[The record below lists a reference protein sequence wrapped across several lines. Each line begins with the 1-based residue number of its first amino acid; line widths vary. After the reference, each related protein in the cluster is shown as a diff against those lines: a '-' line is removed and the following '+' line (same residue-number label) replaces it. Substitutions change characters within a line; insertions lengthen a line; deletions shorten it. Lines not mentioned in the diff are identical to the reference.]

1 VSVPAAHVYA
11 LGAALFA
18 FGLAGFI
25 MRRNL
30 LVVLLSLELMFN
42 GALVT
47 LVGAAREH
55 RDPEPSTFG
64 LFVVFLAAVEVSVGL
79 ALVIALFRLR
89 QTLDPDAAAELR
101 G

>member
-1 VSVPAAHVYA
+1 MTVPTAHVYA

-18 FGLAGFI
+18 FGLAGFLV
-25 MRRNL
+25 RRNL
-30 LVVLLSLELMFN
+30 LVVFLSLELMFT

-47 LVGAAREH
+47 LVGAARDH
-55 RDPEPSTFG
+55 RDSEPSTFG
-64 LFVVFLAAVEVSVGL
+64 LFVIFLAAVEVSVGL

-89 QTLDPDAAAELR
+89 RSVDPDAAAELR